1 MLKINDR
8 IRLQLLTKLLEQELG
23 YEYAHNLID
32 RAELE
37 YAIIET
43 NKVLERR

>member
-1 MLKINDR
+1 MLEINDR
-8 IRLQLLTKLLEQELG
+8 IRLQLITKLLEQEYG
-23 YEYAHNLID
+23 YEQAHKLID

-37 YAIIET
+37 YAIMET

>member
-1 MLKINDR
+1 MKRIPDKIK
-8 IRLQLLTKLLEQELG
+8 LQMLTKLMEQELG
-23 YEYAHNLID
+23 YEYTHQLID